1 MRKFIAC
8 KFLITGAALLVAP
21 VFAGALTYSTSTAWN
36 AAGPVDGTVTFT
48 DLTPGGYVS
57 PLTVPPFVFTAL
69 VGSTLG
75 ITNAFGPGTGNFIYT
90 LKAMQISPV
99 ATGAIFGL
107 GFNIRC
113 YSSGCGSAESIIV
126 TDVGN
131 NSFTYSGVSL
141 PGFWGVR
148 SDLAIA
154 NIRITFPTTSD
165 TVAID
170 DVSFG
175 SDATGGGTP
184 ADTPEAA
191 TLILIGTG
199 LGLIARYRRYSSNLA
214 VA

>member
-1 MRKFIAC
+1 MHKFIAC
-8 KFLITGAALLVAP
+8 TFLITAAGLLVAP
-21 VFAGALTYSTSTAWN
+21 VSAGALTYSTSTAWN
-36 AAGPVDGTVTFT
+36 AAGPVDGTLTFT
-48 DLTPGGYVS
+48 GLTPGGYVS
-57 PLTVPPFVFTAL
+57 PLTVAPFVFTAL
-69 VGSTLG
+69 FGTTLG
-75 ITNAFGPGTGNFIYT
+75 ITDQFGPGTGNFIYT

-99 ATGAIFGL
+99 AVGTIFGL
-107 GFNIRC
+107 GFNIKC
-113 YSSGCGSAESIIV
+113 YSSGCSSAQSIVV

-131 NSFTYSGVSL
+131 NSFTYSNIAL

-154 NIRITFPTTSD
+154 NIQVTFPTNSD
-165 TVAID
+165 YVAID

-175 SDATGGGTP
+175 SAATGGGTP

-214 VA
+214 AA